1 MNKTSTSEKKANENW
16 IGEQCSEI
24 EENPR
29 KDSGKRAYQLV
40 KDLTTVKQ
48 GKVTTVQDRSG
59 KYLTEEREIL
69 NRSTEYCSELYNH
82 KANGDLSV
90 LTCPQRD
97 TENDHPILRTE
108 VEAAIQ
114 SLKKGK
120 SAGVDNIPTELVQA
134 GGRGCTLF
142 NCLVTVDAV
151 CFGRL

>member
-1 MNKTSTSEKKANENW
+1 MHEKENW
-16 IGEQCSEI
+16 IGGQCRET
-24 EENPR
+24 EENLR
-29 KDSGKRAYQLV
+29 KNNSKRAYQLV

-108 VEAAIQ
+108 VEAAVP
-114 SLKKGK
+114 SLITSVLYSYPLPAIKG
-120 SAGVDNIPTELVQA
+120 
-134 GGRGCTLF
+134 
-142 NCLVTVDAV
+142 VTM
-151 CFGRL
+151 CKC